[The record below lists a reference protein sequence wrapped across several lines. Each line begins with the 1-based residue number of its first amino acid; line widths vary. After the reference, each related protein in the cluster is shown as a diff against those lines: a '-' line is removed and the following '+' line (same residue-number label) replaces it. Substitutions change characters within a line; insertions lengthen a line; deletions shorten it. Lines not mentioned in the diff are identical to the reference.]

1 MSTNIV
7 EKLKKLD
14 NIFDK
19 EDLFFKYMKLIN
31 KDWYDHLD
39 IEYLMMNRSQKEEF
53 FEDIEKNG
61 IYIHQQPFFGNTPM
75 SVFEKIF
82 IEMPDIV
89 EKYKFVNIEKPMVM
103 GDIYFIRL
111 LISLLSLNCG
121 KLLRA

>member
-1 MSTNIV
+1 
-7 EKLKKLD
+7 
-14 NIFDK
+14 
-19 EDLFFKYMKLIN
+19 MKLIN